1 MGIMTDVT
9 KFLDKMKDKNVQGAV
24 NTLAEAFGMASR
36 GSGAANPTSIETV
49 FNGPNSLARR
59 LFESSHEG
67 ARWDNMVMNKG
78 KEDEWRLSG
87 RRVAAG
93 FVGAS
98 SLGRLASGG
107 GIYKDADGNTDI
119 IGIPFI

>member
-1 MGIMTDVT
+1 MGLMPDISKLLTNEMQ
-9 KFLDKMKDKNVQGAV
+9 KY
-24 NTLAEAFGMASR
+24 TLYDAIKMASR

-59 LFESSHEG
+59 LFESSHKD
-67 ARWDNMVMNKG
+67 ARWDNIVINKG
-78 KEDEWRLSG
+78 KEGDEWRLSG

>member
-1 MGIMTDVT
+1 MGIMDQAKKVIDIMRRDDVR
-9 KFLDKMKDKNVQGAV
+9 NAGA
-24 NTLAEAFGMASR
+24 TLADAFESVSR
-36 GSGAANPTSIETV
+36 SSGAANPTSIETV

-59 LFESSHEG
+59 LFESSKG
-67 ARWDNMVMNKG
+67 ARWDNIVMNKG
-78 KEDEWRLSG
+78 DDEWRLSG

>member
-1 MGIMTDVT
+1 MGLMPDISKLLSNEVKTAMKSYT
-9 KFLDKMKDKNVQGAV
+9 LDDALK
-24 NTLAEAFGMASR
+24 MASR
-36 GSGAANPTSIETV
+36 SSDAANPTSIETV

-59 LFESSHEG
+59 LFESSHKG
-67 ARWDNMVMNKG
+67 ARWDNIVMNKG
-78 KEDEWRLSG
+78 KEGDEWSLSG

-98 SLGRLASGG
+98 AFGRLASGG

>member
-1 MGIMTDVT
+1 MPDISKLLSDEVKTAMKNYT
-9 KFLDKMKDKNVQGAV
+9 LDDALK
-24 NTLAEAFGMASR
+24 MASR
-36 GSGAANPTSIETV
+36 SSGAANPTSIETV

-59 LFESSHEG
+59 LFESTHEG
-67 ARWDNMVMNKG
+67 ARWDNIVMNKG
-78 KEDEWRLSG
+78 KEGEQWRLSG

-98 SLGRLASGG
+98 AFGRLASGG

>member
-1 MGIMTDVT
+1 MGIMTGVT
-9 KFLDKMKDKNVQGAV
+9 EFLNKMNDKKVQGAV
-24 NTLAEAFGMASR
+24 DTLVDAFGMASR
-36 GSGAANPTSIETV
+36 GSKAIKPSTSETV
-49 FNGPNSLARR
+49 FNGPNSLARK

-67 ARWDNMVMNKG
+67 ARWDNIVMNKG
-78 KEDEWRLSG
+78 EDEWRLSG

>member
-1 MGIMTDVT
+1 MRLMPDISKLLSNEVKTAM
-9 KFLDKMKDKNVQGAV
+9 N
-24 NTLAEAFGMASR
+24 NYTLADALGMASR
-36 GSGAANPTSIETV
+36 SSGAANPTSIETV

-59 LFESSHEG
+59 LFESTHEG
-67 ARWDNMVMNKG
+67 ARWDNIVMNKG
-78 KEDEWRLSG
+78 KEGEEWSLSG

-98 SLGRLASGG
+98 SIGRLASGG

>member
-1 MGIMTDVT
+1 MGLMPDISKLLSNEVKTS
-9 KFLDKMKDKNVQGAV
+9 MKNYNLYDA
-24 NTLAEAFGMASR
+24 LEMASR
-36 GSGAANPTSIETV
+36 SSGAANPTSIETV

-59 LFESSHEG
+59 LFESSHKG
-67 ARWDNMVMNKG
+67 PRWDNIVMNKG
-78 KEDEWRLSG
+78 KEGDEWSLSG

>member
-1 MGIMTDVT
+1 MGIMDQAKKVIDIMGRQDVR
-9 KFLDKMKDKNVQGAV
+9 NAGA
-24 NTLAEAFGMASR
+24 TLADAFESVSR

-67 ARWDNMVMNKG
+67 ARWDNIVMNKG
-78 KEDEWRLSG
+78 DDEWRLSG

>member
-1 MGIMTDVT
+1 MGIMNEAQELFRIMGTDE
-9 KFLDKMKDKNVQGAV
+9 FKNVSKSL
-24 NTLAEAFGMASR
+24 NNAFGMASR
-36 GSGAANPTSIETV
+36 GSEAIKPSTSETI
-49 FNGPNSLARR
+49 FNGEHSLARK
-59 LFESSHEG
+59 LFKSSHEG
-67 ARWDNMVMNKG
+67 ARWDNIVMNKG

-87 RRVAAG
+87 RRVAGA

-98 SLGRLASGG
+98 ALGRLASGG

>member
-1 MGIMTDVT
+1 MGLGIIGDMWNAAKNKGLNDVWDMTKRSRKAINSSNTIANGENSIIRNAFSTDRT
-9 KFLDKMKDKNVQGAV
+9 KAD
-24 NTLAEAFGMASR
+24 
-36 GSGAANPTSIETV
+36 
-49 FNGPNSLARR
+49 
-59 LFESSHEG
+59 
-67 ARWDNMVMNKG
+67 ARWYDMVMNKG

-87 RRVAAG
+87 AKVAGA

-98 SLGRLASGG
+98 ALGRLATGG

>member
-1 MGIMTDVT
+1 MGIMDQAKKVIDIIGRDDVR
-9 KFLDKMKDKNVQGAV
+9 NAGA
-24 NTLAEAFGMASR
+24 TLADAFESVSR
-36 GSGAANPTSIETV
+36 SSGAANPTSIETV

-59 LFESSHEG
+59 LFESTHEG
-67 ARWDNMVMNKG
+67 ARWDNIVMNKG
-78 KEDEWRLSG
+78 DDQWRLSG

-107 GIYKDADGNTDI
+107 GVYKDADGNTDI

>member
-1 MGIMTDVT
+1 MGIMDQAKKVIDIMRRDDVR
-9 KFLDKMKDKNVQGAV
+9 NAGA
-24 NTLAEAFGMASR
+24 TLADAFESVSR
-36 GSGAANPTSIETV
+36 SSGAANPTSIETV
-49 FNGPNSLARR
+49 FNGPNSLAKR
-59 LFESSHEG
+59 LFESSHKG
-67 ARWDNMVMNKG
+67 ARWDNIVMNKG
-78 KEDEWRLSG
+78 DDEWRLSG

>member
-1 MGIMTDVT
+1 MGLMPDISKLLSDEVKTSMKNYT
-9 KFLDKMKDKNVQGAV
+9 LDDALK
-24 NTLAEAFGMASR
+24 MASR
-36 GSGAANPTSIETV
+36 SSGAANPTSIETV

-59 LFESSHEG
+59 LFKSSHKG
-67 ARWDNMVMNKG
+67 ARWDNIVMNKG
-78 KEDEWRLSG
+78 DDEWRLSG

-98 SLGRLASGG
+98 AFGRLASGG
-107 GIYKDADGNTDI
+107 GIYKDDGNTDI

>member
-1 MGIMTDVT
+1 MGIMDQAKKVIDTMRRKDVR
-9 KFLDKMKDKNVQGAV
+9 DAGA
-24 NTLAEAFGMASR
+24 TLADAFESVSR
-36 GSGAANPTSIETV
+36 SSGAANPTSIETV

-67 ARWDNMVMNKG
+67 ARWDNIVMNKG
-78 KEDEWRLSG
+78 NNEWRLSG

>member
-1 MGIMTDVT
+1 MGIMTGVT
-9 KFLDKMKDKNVQGAV
+9 EFLNKMNDKKVQGAV
-24 NTLAEAFGMASR
+24 DTLVDAFGMASR
-36 GSGAANPTSIETV
+36 GSKAIKPSTSETV
-49 FNGPNSLARR
+49 FNGPNSLARK

-67 ARWDNMVMNKG
+67 ARWDNIVMNKG
-78 KEDEWRLSG
+78 EDEWRLSS
-87 RRVAAG
+87 RRVAGA

-98 SLGRLASGG
+98 ALGRLASGG

>member
-1 MGIMTDVT
+1 MGIMDQAIKVIDTMRRDDVR
-9 KFLDKMKDKNVQGAV
+9 NAGA
-24 NTLAEAFGMASR
+24 TLADAFESVSR
-36 GSGAANPTSIETV
+36 SSGAANPTSIETV

-67 ARWDNMVMNKG
+67 PRWDNIVMNKG
-78 KEDEWRLSG
+78 DDQWRLSG
-87 RRVAAG
+87 RRVASG

>member
-1 MGIMTDVT
+1 MGIMPDISKLLTNE
-9 KFLDKMKDKNVQGAV
+9 MKKY
-24 NTLAEAFGMASR
+24 TLADAFESVSR
-36 GSGAANPTSIETV
+36 SSGAANPTSIETV

-59 LFESSHEG
+59 LFESSHKG
-67 ARWDNMVMNKG
+67 ARWDNIVMNKG
-78 KEDEWRLSG
+78 DDEWRLSG

>member
-9 KFLDKMKDKNVQGAV
+9 KFLDKMKDEKVQGAV
-24 NTLAEAFGMASR
+24 NTLAEAFDMASR
-36 GSGAANPTSIETV
+36 SSGAANPTSIETV

-59 LFESSHEG
+59 LFKSSHEG
-67 ARWDNMVMNKG
+67 ARWDNIVINKG
-78 KEDEWRLSG
+78 NDEWRLSG

-119 IGIPFI
+119 IGVPFI

>member
-1 MGIMTDVT
+1 MGIMDQAKKVIDIIGRDDVR
-9 KFLDKMKDKNVQGAV
+9 NAGA
-24 NTLAEAFGMASR
+24 TLADAFESVSR
-36 GSGAANPTSIETV
+36 SSGAANPTSIETV
-49 FNGPNSLARR
+49 FNGPNSLARS

-67 ARWDNMVMNKG
+67 ARWDNIVMNKG
-78 KEDEWRLSG
+78 DDQWRLSG

>member
-1 MGIMTDVT
+1 MGIMDQAKKVIDIMGRQDVR
-9 KFLDKMKDKNVQGAV
+9 NAGS
-24 NTLAEAFGMASR
+24 TLADAFESVSR
-36 GSGAANPTSIETV
+36 SSGAANPTSIETV

-59 LFESSHEG
+59 LFESSKG
-67 ARWDNMVMNKG
+67 ARWDNIVMNKG
-78 KEDEWRLSG
+78 KEGEQWRLSG

>member
-9 KFLDKMKDKNVQGAV
+9 KFLDKMNDENVQGAV
-24 NTLAEAFGMASR
+24 NTLAEAFNMASR
-36 GSGAANPTSIETV
+36 GSESIETV
-49 FNGPNSLARR
+49 FNGKNSLARK

-67 ARWDNMVMNKG
+67 ARWDNIVMNKG
-78 KEDEWRLSG
+78 DDEWRLSG

-98 SLGRLASGG
+98 AFGRLASGG

>member
-1 MGIMTDVT
+1 MGIMDQAIKVIDTIRRDDVR
-9 KFLDKMKDKNVQGAV
+9 NAGA
-24 NTLAEAFGMASR
+24 TLADAFESVSR
-36 GSGAANPTSIETV
+36 SSGAANPTSIETV

-59 LFESSHEG
+59 LFESSHAG
-67 ARWDNMVMNKG
+67 ARWDNIVMNKG
-78 KEDEWRLSG
+78 DDQWRLSG